1 MNGKDVYFFHPS
13 IRFARDVILFL
24 LLLKED
30 KEASIYLGPVEQY
43 FANRGRTTNMRIF
56 LHAVKL
62 PNSFTEILVGK
73 PSKTFFFSFCPR
85 LMRTLFSL
93 VPF

>member
-1 MNGKDVYFFHPS
+1 MNGKDVYLFHPS

-56 LHAVKL
+56 LHAGNVNQIAEL
-62 PNSFTEILVGK
+62 FHRNFGK
-73 PSKTFFFSFCPR
+73 KTK
-85 LMRTLFSL
+85 
-93 VPF
+93 